1 MKKIVVD
8 KYVCAR
14 CGQCVLTCPSRLF
27 TRDSVKDYPSVVE
40 GAGEICI
47 SCHHCVAVCPGGGI
61 RVDDVGAK
69 DCEPLTKEMVPRFDH
84 IANLIRMRRSIR
96 RYSDKPLDEQVIAQ
110 VLNVVRWSPTAKNGL
125 PVKWIV
131 VNGYEKVHELAAL
144 IIEWM
149 RPNEAL
155 KSLVDAWDAG
165 NDPVLRGAPCL
176 IVVYTDESAM
186 WPVVD
191 CALAV
196 GTLDLCAA
204 AMRLGSC
211 WAGFFTRAA
220 QNDPAINRWLG
231 LTDNQT
237 VQGGLMLGHIDNEVY
252 RRIPH
257 RPELDLRWIK

>member
-1 MKKIVVD
+1 MAKIVVD
-8 KYVCAR
+8 KYVCVR
-14 CGQCVLTCPSRLF
+14 CGQCVLTCPSGLF
-27 TRDSVKDYPSVVE
+27 TRNSAKDYPAIAE
-40 GAGEICI
+40 GADEICI
-47 SCHHCVAVCPGGGI
+47 SCHHCVAACPGGGI
-61 RVDDVGAK
+61 CVDAVSGK
-69 DCEPLTKEMVPRFDH
+69 DCEPITNEMLPRFDH
-84 IANLIRMRRSIR
+84 TANLIRVRRSIR
-96 RYSDKPLDEQVIAQ
+96 QYARKPLDEQVIAQ
-110 VLNVVRWSPTAKNGL
+110 MLNVVRWAPSAKNGL

-131 VNGYEKVHELAAL
+131 VKGYEKVHELAGL

-149 RPNEAL
+149 RPNESL
-155 KSLVDAWDAG
+155 KSLVAAWDAG
-165 NDPVLRGAPCL
+165 GDPVLRGAPCL
-176 IVVYTDESAM
+176 IVAYTEESAI

-191 CALAV
+191 CAIAV

-220 QNDPAINRWLG
+220 QNDPTINHWLG

-237 VQGGLMLGHIDNEVY
+237 VQGGLMLGHIGGEVY